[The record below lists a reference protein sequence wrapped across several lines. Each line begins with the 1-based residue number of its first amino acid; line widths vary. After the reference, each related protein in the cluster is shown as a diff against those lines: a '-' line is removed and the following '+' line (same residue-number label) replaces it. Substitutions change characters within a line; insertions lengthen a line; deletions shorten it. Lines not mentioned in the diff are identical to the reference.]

1 MQQLA
6 VNVLVLTA
14 LYALLAEGFVLVY
27 RASRVFNLAHGDA
40 MMLGGYLFFT
50 VLVASG
56 ANLWLTLPVALAAGF
71 AVGVAVYYAA
81 IRPLAG
87 YPVASIVLVTLAVG
101 ILIRALATLVWS
113 GQLRY
118 PGQALPFKDT
128 PHTLPGGAVISTLDI
143 ASIVSALVFF
153 LVLVVV
159 LQRTALGVRMRAAA
173 ENPRLAATSGI
184 PIHRLTA
191 LSWGLACFGATLA
204 AMFYTTR
211 VNLEPDSWLVGLR
224 AFAPALIGGMTSPL
238 GVLPG
243 ALIVA
248 LAEVLAARYLDP
260 IMVNCAAFL
269 VLLVALWIRPW
280 GFFGTREEA
289 VRV

>member
-1 MQQLA
+1 VQLA
-6 VNVLVLTA
+6 INVLVLTA
-14 LYALLAEGFVLVY
+14 LYAILAEGFVLIY
-27 RASRVFNLAHGDA
+27 RASRVFNLAHGDV
-40 MMLGGYLFFT
+40 MMLGGYVFFT
-50 VLVASG
+50 CLVSSG
-56 ANLWLTLPVALAAGF
+56 GNLWLAVPLALCAGLLI
-71 AVGVAVYYAA
+71 GVAVYFAG

-87 YPVASIVLVTLAVG
+87 YPVASIVLVTVAIG
-101 ILIRALATLVWS
+101 ILIRSLATLTWS
-113 GQLRY
+113 AQTRFPASL
-118 PGQALPFKDT
+118 LPFKDA
-128 PHTLPGGAVISTLDI
+128 PHAIFGNAVVSTLDI
-143 ASIVSALVFF
+143 ALLGVALVYFA
-153 LVLVVV
+153 VLALL

-173 ENPRLAATSGI
+173 ENPRLAANSGI
-184 PIHRLTA
+184 NIHRVIA

-248 LAEVLAARYLDP
+248 LVEVLAAQYLDP
-260 IMVNCAAFL
+260 IMVNSAAFI

-280 GFFGTREEA
+280 GLFGTREEV